1 MSPWDIVI
9 LAKTKAAAET
19 QLKNELAKRTGKHVE
34 VLTPIR
40 IWLAL
45 MPEIPGY
52 VFRIEARGWLNG
64 KGAKIS
70 VHVEVEK
77 LHE

>member
-1 MSPWDIVI
+1 VTPWDVVI
-9 LAKTKAAAET
+9 LAKTRDGAES
-19 QLKNELAKRTGKHVE
+19 QLKAEISKRTVKHVE

-40 IWLAL
+40 VWLAL
-45 MPEIPGY
+45 LPILPGY
-52 VFRIEARGWLNG
+52 VFRVECRGWING

-70 VHVEVEK
+70 AVVELQR